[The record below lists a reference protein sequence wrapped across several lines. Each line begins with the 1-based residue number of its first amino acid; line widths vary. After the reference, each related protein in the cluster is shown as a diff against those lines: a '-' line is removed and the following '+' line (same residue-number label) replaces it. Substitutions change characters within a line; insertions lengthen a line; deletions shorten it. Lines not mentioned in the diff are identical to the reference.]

1 MASNAVASLIDC
13 SPIPTEERTATMR
26 LAVIGTPRSGNTW
39 LRHLLSSAYDIPERP
54 IHSPHDLP
62 WNELPPSCV
71 LQLHWHPVESFLT
84 RLEDQGFRVIV
95 LSRHPLDVLIS
106 ILHFAL
112 HDRTARWLEGEH
124 GNERSIFGAMPRS
137 TPFMNYCVSKR
148 ADALLAV
155 SREWWQVPGTV
166 SVQYEVLNRDPHG
179 ELERIIGECGGQPVR
194 SVEEVVAGRTLSKLR
209 ALTRHEHHFWQG
221 RCGLWKSL
229 LTAAEARPLAK
240 VLQPRYADFDYDW
253 DADPNLSA
261 VQADAN
267 WVHLVWADLTDRLHH
282 LDETSRALHGAR
294 QELGCTRQTLNETL
308 HSRNL
313 ERAGREDAEQ
323 KGQVLEAELASVRT
337 GLQNVQAQLAPFL
350 ELGPISLAMARRLR
364 RTSLRHPF
372 LARFCKCF
380 LPYHEQ

>member
-1 MASNAVASLIDC
+1 MASNAVASLIDRP
-13 SPIPTEERTATMR
+13 PIPTEERTATTR
-26 LAVIGTPRSGNTW
+26 LAVIGTPRSGNAW
-39 LRHLLSSAYDIPERP
+39 LRHLLSSAYDIPERA

-62 WNELPPSCV
+62 WNELPQSCV
-71 LQLHWHPVESFLT
+71 LQLHWHPVESFLK
-84 RLEDQGFRVIV
+84 RLEDHGFRAVV

-124 GNERSIFGAMPRS
+124 GNEWSIFGAMPRS

-155 SREWWQVPGTV
+155 SREWWRVPGTI

-179 ELERIIGECGGQPVR
+179 ELERILGECGGQPVR
-194 SVEEVVAGRTLSKLR
+194 EVEEVIAGRTLSKLR

-229 LTAAEARPLAK
+229 LTAAEARPLAR

-253 DADPNLSA
+253 DADPNLTA

-282 LDETSRALHGAR
+282 LDETSRALHAAR
-294 QELGCTRQTLNETL
+294 QDLGTTRQSMNDILQSLNE
-308 HSRNL
+308 
-313 ERAGREDAEQ
+313 ERIGREAAERQ
-323 KGQVLEAELASVRT
+323 CQALESDLVSVRT
-337 GLQNVQAQLAPFL
+337 GLESVQAQLAPFL
-350 ELGPISLAMARRLR
+350 ELGPISLATARSLR
-364 RTSLRHPF
+364 RASLRHPF
-372 LARFCKCF
+372 MARLCRWL
-380 LPYHEQ
+380 LPYRAS